1 MFGKYVD
8 KCNRMRI
15 KYTRQIKF
23 CINVNQLLNIKCH
36 QYEKR
41 TPIND
46 LDIGHQI
53 GKGYG
58 ARSTPHFNVDDV
70 ISVHNF
76 CQSNT

>member
-15 KYTRQIKF
+15 KYTRRMKF
-23 CINVNQLLNIKCH
+23 CINEFELLYIRYN

-53 GKGYG
+53 G
-58 ARSTPHFNVDDV
+58 
-70 ISVHNF
+70 
-76 CQSNT
+76 